1 MTTGNIHSV
10 LQQMQALSS
19 QAAGAPA
26 RGQRV
31 DTAVGSGG
39 FAAELHAS
47 IERINQLQATS
58 RSQAEAF
65 QIGDPGVSLNDVMV
79 DMQKASIAFQMGVQ
93 VRNRLVAAYKDIM
106 NMQV

>member
-1 MTTGNIHSV
+1 MTIGNIHSV
-10 LQQMQALSS
+10 LQQMQALAS
-19 QAAGAPA
+19 QAAGESA
-26 RGQRV
+26 RGKQV
-31 DTAVGSGG
+31 DTAVGEGG

-47 IERINQLQATS
+47 IARINQLQSVS

-65 QIGDPGVSLNDVMV
+65 QLGDPHVSLNDVVV

-93 VRNRLVAAYKDIM
+93 VRNRLVTAYKDIM